1 MDLWKPSRSSPRLKS
16 LFYVF
21 MVLLAYSV
29 FSYFFL
35 FFPISR
41 LSQSEITKIRSNP
54 VGSGQE
60 LLTSFFFLCVYVG
73 VMTSP
78 CYLIIKLIPISR
90 LVSWPDINCIVCVNQ
105 NRSSGSIKLGNW
117 VVGKEKRKK
126 GWGVVYS
133 LAEITS

>member
-1 MDLWKPSRSSPRLKS
+1 MAWILLVSEVVQVNQVKDRAGAWIYGSRPGAPGAPKV

-90 LVSWPDINCIVCVNQ
+90 LV
-105 NRSSGSIKLGNW
+105 
-117 VVGKEKRKK
+117 
-126 GWGVVYS
+126 
-133 LAEITS
+133 